1 MSMKGLPAF
10 MWLNA
15 DKLVAKAWSDALKG
29 KAVSVPGWQYQL
41 LTFIIRFAPR
51 PLVRRIGMKVRVKQ
65 RR

>member
-1 MSMKGLPAF
+1 MKGLPAF

-29 KAVSVPGWQYQL
+29 KAISIPGWQYKL
-41 LTFIIRFAPR
+41 LALIMSIVPR
-51 PLVRRIGMKVRVKQ
+51 PMVRKIGMSVRIRQ